1 MTGIVILHVLH
12 ASEVAAISTAAGP
25 ARLLEAGLERAL
37 ATGGLP
43 VEVTEVVAPRSGSR
57 GAVAASFAIAD
68 RIADEVRQARSRNEL
83 VVVLSG
89 SCQTAVGSVAGMASL
104 DRGVIWLDCH
114 GDFNTPDTT
123 QSGLLDG
130 MTLASVTG
138 RCWRTMCARV
148 SGFSPVADENVVLIG
163 VRDLDEGEAS
173 LLAESEIVAVSGAD
187 AALRGADAVTALGDR
202 ASSVY
207 LHVDLD
213 VLDPSVGRANAF
225 VTAGGVN
232 GEELRDL
239 LESSFSHCP
248 IGVVSFTSYDPE
260 EDETGGVCQAALEAA
275 TVIGRVALD
284 AESSS

>member
-12 ASEVAAISTAAGP
+12 ASKVAAISTAAGA
-25 ARLLEAGLERAL
+25 ARFLEAGLARAL
-37 ATGGLP
+37 GVGGLP
-43 VEVTEVVAPRSGSR
+43 VEVIEVVAPRSGSR
-57 GAVAASFAIAD
+57 GEVAASFAIAD
-68 RIADEVRQARSRNEL
+68 RIAEEVRQARSRNEL

-138 RCWRTMCARV
+138 RCWRAMCARV

-163 VRDLDEGEAS
+163 VRDLDEDEAS

-187 AALRGADAVTALGDR
+187 AALRGDAVTALGDR

-207 LHVDLD
+207 MHVDLD

-232 GEELRDL
+232 GEELCDL
-239 LESSFSHCP
+239 LETSFAHCP
-248 IGVVSFTSYDPE
+248 IGVMSFTSYDPE

-275 TVIGRVALD
+275 RVIGRVAVD
-284 AESSS
+284 AEFSS